1 MCRPYS
7 VLLPVGFAVP
17 LLLPATRCA
26 LTAPFRPDRIE
37 IRRYDFCGTFPDPS
51 TRSGPPDV
59 IRHRSSLEPGLSS
72 PTQLPVK
79 QRSPNPLAGLR

>member
-1 MCRPYS
+1 MRRPYS

-17 LLLPATRCA
+17 FLLPARGA
-26 LTAPFRPDRIE
+26 LLPHHFDLTASQ
-37 IRRYDFCGTFPDPS
+37 CGGMISVALSLELPQ
-51 TRSGPPDV
+51 PDV

-79 QRSPNPLAGLR
+79 RRSPNPLAGTM